1 MRNRLAAEGT
11 ARAQRLIVVSL
22 IAIALGFLVVVQL
35 RSQAAVART
44 LAAQDDTS
52 VALLINDLNRANNQ
66 LLQQGAALAQQEA
79 QLRETLTAGG
89 ADAQAIQKELATLRE
104 INGALPVHGPGLQI
118 RIQGTIMD
126 FELQDALNNL
136 RNAGAEAIALNGQRI
151 ISSTP
156 VQSRGDRLLI
166 NGQAVSSPLSLL
178 VIGDPELLGPAAD
191 LSASSLQT
199 RVQVQIQRQTEL
211 AITQVVTPRPLI
223 YAQLGK

>member
-1 MRNRLAAEGT
+1 MPSHSVERT

-22 IAIALGFLVVVQL
+22 IAVALGFLLVVQL

-66 LLQQGAALAQQEA
+66 LIQQGAALAQQES
-79 QLRETLTAGG
+79 QLRQALTAGG
-89 ADAQAIQKELATLRE
+89 ADVQGIQKELVTLRE
-104 INGALPVHGPGLQI
+104 VNGEVPVHGPGLQI
-118 RIQGTIMD
+118 RIQGAIMD

-136 RNAGAEAIALNGQRI
+136 RNAGGEAIALTGYRI
-151 ISSTP
+151 VGSTP
-156 VQSRGDRLLI
+156 AVSRGDPLMVA
-166 NGQAVSSPLSLL
+166 GHAVGTPLVLR
-178 VIGDPELLGPAAD
+178 VIGDAEQLGPAAD

-199 RVQVQIQRQTEL
+199 RVQVSIQRMSDV
-211 AITQVVTPRPLI
+211 AITEVVIPRPLI

>member
-1 MRNRLAAEGT
+1 MLSRSAEGT
-11 ARAQRLIVVSL
+11 ARAQRLIVISL
-22 IAIALGFLVVVQL
+22 IAATLGFLMIVQL

-66 LLQQGAALAQQEA
+66 LLQQGAALTQQEA
-79 QLRETLTAGG
+79 QLREALQAGG
-89 ADAQAIQKELATLRE
+89 ADAQVIQKQLTTLRV
-104 INGALPVHGPGLQI
+104 INGQMPVHGPGLQI
-118 RIQGTIMD
+118 GIFGTIMD

-156 VQSRGDRLLI
+156 VVTRGNSLLI
-166 NGQAVSSPLSLL
+166 NGRSVSAPLRLV
-178 VIGDPELLGPAAD
+178 VIGDPERLGPAAD

-199 RVQVQIQRQTEL
+199 RVQVKIERATDLTITE
-211 AITQVVTPRPLI
+211 VVTSRPLI

>member
-1 MRNRLAAEGT
+1 MRSPSAETT
-11 ARAQRLIVVSL
+11 ARAQRLILTSL
-22 IAIALGFLVVVQL
+22 IAVALGFLVVVQL

-66 LLQQGAALAQQEA
+66 LIQQSVALAQQEA
-79 QLRETLTAGG
+79 QLRQALAAGG
-89 ADAQAIQKELATLRE
+89 TDAQSIQKELTALRE
-104 INGALPVHGPGLQI
+104 ITGEVPVHGPGLQI
-118 RIQGTIMD
+118 QIQGTVMD

-136 RNAGAEAIALNGQRI
+136 RNAGAEAMALNGYRI

-156 VQSRGDRLLI
+156 VQSRGNTLLI
-166 NGQAVSSPLSLL
+166 DGHAVSAPLSLL
-178 VIGDPELLGPAAD
+178 VIGDPEQLGPAAD

-199 RVQVQIQRQTEL
+199 RVQVAIQRQTDLTISE
-211 AITQVVTPRPLI
+211 VVTSRPLI

>member
-1 MRNRLAAEGT
+1 MLSRSAQGN

-66 LLQQGAALAQQEA
+66 LIQQGVALAQQEA
-79 QLRETLTAGG
+79 QIREALTAGG
-89 ADAQAIQKELATLRE
+89 TDAKAIQKELTTLRE
-104 INGALPVHGPGLQI
+104 VNGEAPVHGPGLHI
-118 RIQGTIMD
+118 RIQGAIMD

-151 ISSTP
+151 ISSTS
-156 VQSRGDRLLI
+156 VQSRGDTLLI
-166 NGQAVSSPLSLL
+166 NGHAVSSPLSLL
-178 VIGDPELLGPAAD
+178 VIGAREHPAPAPD
-191 LSASSLQT
+191 LSASSLQP
-199 RVQVQIQRQTEL
+199 RVQVQISRQTEP

-223 YAQLGK
+223 

>member
-1 MRNRLAAEGT
+1 MRNRSAEGT

-44 LAAQDDTS
+44 LATQDDTS

-66 LLQQGAALAQQEA
+66 LLQQGVALVAQEA
-79 QLRETLTAGG
+79 QLREALTAGG
-89 ADAQAIQKELATLRE
+89 ADAQAIQKELTTLRE
-104 INGALPVHGPGLQI
+104 VNGALPVHGPGLSI

-151 ISSTP
+151 IGSTP
-156 VQSRGDRLLI
+156 VQSRGDSLLI
-166 NGQAVSSPLSLL
+166 NGRAVSSPLSLL
-178 VIGDPELLGPAAD
+178 VIGDPEQLGPAAD

-199 RVQVQIQRQTEL
+199 RVQVQIQRQTEI

>member
-1 MRNRLAAEGT
+1 MRSRSAEGT
-11 ARAQRLIVVSL
+11 ARAQRLIVVST

-66 LLQQGAALAQQEA
+66 LIQQGAALTQQEA
-79 QLRETLTAGG
+79 ELRAALTAGG
-89 ADAQAIQKELATLRE
+89 ADAQAIEKELTTLRE
-104 INGALPVHGPGLQI
+104 VNGEVPVHGPGLQI
-118 RIQGTIMD
+118 QIDGAIMD

-136 RNAGAEAIALNGQRI
+136 RNAGAEAISLNGYRI
-151 ISSTP
+151 VGSTP
-156 VQSRGDRLLI
+156 VVSRGDVLMVAGHTVGTSL
-166 NGQAVSSPLSLL
+166 VLL
-178 VIGDPELLGPAAD
+178 VIGDAEQLGPAAD

-199 RVQVQIQRQTEL
+199 RVQVSIQRQSDL
-211 AITQVVTPRPLI
+211 VISAVVTARPLI